1 MPRLTRSLS
10 RDGAQEPGRTFCC
23 GVMNVGGDQGEAYVP
38 GIASRNVVLSD
49 TDTPLGDA
57 GWSVLSE
64 IAGQVQARAEACA
77 VRSADGRVTYGELW
91 ERAGRVAAVVSAA
104 ASGGGELRV
113 AMGLGPCV
121 DWVGCLLGIWRAGA
135 VAVPVNLDHP
145 SARLRLLAANADL
158 LVHAAGAVPGW
169 WTDGKPTAAL
179 PGPEAD
185 GLPAPDPEF
194 ALVADSGTACI
205 LHTSGSTGVPKPVV
219 LGHGGLA
226 RRITDFTDLYRIT
239 ATDRIAQLAAASVD
253 VVLWETLL
261 ALNAGGTVSI
271 PQGGQRV
278 PGIGLVRWLAREQ
291 VTVATM
297 TPTMLAALPE
307 QTLPDLRLLVVGGEA
322 LNPSRFRYWI
332 ERHQVANAYGPTEA
346 TIATHVAPHITVDD
360 QPAPLGWP
368 VPGVDAFLL
377 DEDDQPM
384 PDGKTGHLHLAGIG
398 LADGYA
404 GLSDRT
410 AHAFPTLTIGGRA
423 VRVYRTGDRAWR
435 RPDGQLV
442 YAGRI
447 DRQLNLGGVRLEPE
461 EVEAA
466 ALALDG
472 VTAAAVL
479 AEPAGGRDVLALHAA
494 VPGGR
499 ITEATLRAH
508 LADRLPSTA
517 VPARIHLHPS
527 LPLTG
532 YGKPD
537 VHALAALALPGA
549 PPTAAPGGTSPAADS
564 PALAL
569 PDKVRVWWRQATG
582 AEPPAATTDFF
593 SCGGDSLACVELLH
607 RINETFGL
615 EIPLAAFTAQPT
627 PAFLARALASTTQES
642 A

>member
-1 MPRLTRSLS
+1 MT
-10 RDGAQEPGRTFCC
+10 
-23 GVMNVGGDQGEAYVP
+23 
-38 GIASRNVVLSD
+38 SD
-49 TDTPLGDA
+49 TVAQPGQD
-57 GWSVLSE
+57 GWSVLAS
-64 IAGQVQARAEACA
+64 IASQARSRANDCA
-77 VRSADGRVTYGELW
+77 VRSAAGVVTYKELW
-91 ERAGRVAAVVSAA
+91 ARAGNVAAILSAA
-104 ASGGGELRV
+104 TSGGSGELRV
-113 AMGLGPCV
+113 AIGVGPGA
-121 DWVGCLLGIWRAGA
+121 DWAGCLLGIWRAGA
-135 VAVPVNLDHP
+135 VAVPVNLEHP
-145 SARLRLLAANADL
+145 PARLRLLAARTDL
-158 LVHAAGAVPGW
+158 LIYAGGDVPGW
-169 WTDGKPTAAL
+169 WADSKPAVAL
-179 PGPEAD
+179 PRPGMDALRAD
-185 GLPAPDPEF
+185 NLGINPGAG
-194 ALVADSGTACI
+194 AACI

-226 RRITDFTDLYRIT
+226 RRIADFAALYRIT
-239 ATDRIAQLAAASVD
+239 SGERIAQLAAASVD

-261 ALNAGGTVSI
+261 ALTVGATLCI
-271 PQGGQRV
+271 PHGRQRV

-297 TPTMLAALPE
+297 TPTVLAALPE

-322 LNPSRFRYWI
+322 LDPARFRFWI
-332 ERHQVANAYGPTEA
+332 DRHQVANAYGPTEA

-360 QPAPLGWP
+360 QPTPLGQP
-368 VPGVDAFLL
+368 VPGVEDFLL
-377 DEDDQPM
+377 DEHDQPVA
-384 PDGKTGHLHLAGIG
+384 DGQIGHLHLAGVG

-404 GLSDRT
+404 GLVDRT
-410 AHAFPTLTIGGRA
+410 AHAFPTLTIDGRA

-435 RPDGQLV
+435 RPDRQLV

-472 VTAAAVL
+472 VTAAAAL
-479 AEPAGGRDVLALHAA
+479 AEPAAGREVLALHAA

-508 LADRLPSTA
+508 LASRLPSTA

-549 PPTAAPGGTSPAADS
+549 PPTAGPDGLSTAADG
-564 PALAL
+564 PAGSAVAL
-569 PDKVRVWWRQATG
+569 PDEVRVWWRQATG
-582 AEPPAATTDFF
+582 AEPPTATTDFF

-607 RINETFGL
+607 RINEAFGL
-615 EIPLAAFTAQPT
+615 EIPLADFTAHPT

>member
-1 MPRLTRSLS
+1 MTF
-10 RDGAQEPGRTFCC
+10 DAVAQPGQDAGSVLAT
-23 GVMNVGGDQGEAYVP
+23 
-38 GIASRNVVLSD
+38 IASQTR
-49 TDTPLGDA
+49 T
-57 GWSVLSE
+57 
-64 IAGQVQARAEACA
+64 RADACA
-77 VRSADGRVTYGELW
+77 VRSAAGVVTYGELW
-91 ERAGRVAAVVSAA
+91 ARAGRVMAIVSDA
-104 ASGGGELRV
+104 ASNHDGELRV
-113 AMGLGPCV
+113 AIGVGPGA

-145 SARLRLLAANADL
+145 PARLRLLAASTDL
-158 LVHAAGAVPGW
+158 LIHADSDMPDWWADSKPAAALLPEPGMDAPPADGPEINPDAGA
-169 WTDGKPTAAL
+169 
-179 PGPEAD
+179 
-185 GLPAPDPEF
+185 
-194 ALVADSGTACI
+194 ACI

-219 LGHGGLA
+219 LGHRGLA
-226 RRITDFTDLYRIT
+226 RRIADFAALYRIT
-239 ATDRIAQLAAASVD
+239 SGERIAQLAAASVD

-261 ALNAGGTVSI
+261 ALAVGATLCI
-271 PQGGQRV
+271 PHGRQRV
-278 PGIGLVRWLAREQ
+278 PGIGLVRWLSREKI
-291 VTVATM
+291 TVATM
-297 TPTMLAALPE
+297 TPTVLAALPE

-322 LNPSRFRYWI
+322 LDPARFRYWI

-360 QPAPLGWP
+360 QPAPLGRP
-368 VPGVDAFLL
+368 VPGVEDFLL
-377 DEDDQPM
+377 SMDDQPVA
-384 PDGKTGHLHLAGIG
+384 DGQLGHLHLAGVG

-404 GLSDRT
+404 GLPDRT
-410 AHAFPTLTIGGRA
+410 AHAFPTLSINGRA

-472 VTAAAVL
+472 VTAAAAL
-479 AEPAGGRDVLALHAA
+479 AEPAEGRDVLALHAA

-508 LADRLPSTA
+508 LAGLLPSTA

-537 VHALAALALPGA
+537 VHALAALVSPVA
-549 PPTAAPGGTSPAADS
+549 PPTAEPTGLSPAV
-564 PALAL
+564 AL
-569 PDKVRVWWRQATG
+569 PDTVRVWWRQATG
-582 AEPPAATTDFF
+582 ADPPTATTDFF

-607 RINETFGL
+607 RINEAFGL
-615 EIPLAAFTAQPT
+615 EIPLADFTAQPT
-627 PAFLARALASTTQES
+627 PAFLARALASTSQES